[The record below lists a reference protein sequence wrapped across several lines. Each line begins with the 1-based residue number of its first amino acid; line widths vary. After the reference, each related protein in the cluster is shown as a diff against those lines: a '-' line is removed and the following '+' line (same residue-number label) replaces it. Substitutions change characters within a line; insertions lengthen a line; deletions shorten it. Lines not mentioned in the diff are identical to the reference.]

1 MSTGSPCKC
10 AYNMTKKIIF
20 SRQARLTI
28 QIHIHIQIMRYD
40 KNNFYVCL
48 IPSVGYCVGFLSV
61 GNIVGG
67 RTGEYFPLLALLA
80 YAASL

>member
-1 MSTGSPCKC
+1 
-10 AYNMTKKIIF
+10 
-20 SRQARLTI
+20 
-28 QIHIHIQIMRYD
+28 MRYD

-80 YAASL
+80 YAADCDGGG